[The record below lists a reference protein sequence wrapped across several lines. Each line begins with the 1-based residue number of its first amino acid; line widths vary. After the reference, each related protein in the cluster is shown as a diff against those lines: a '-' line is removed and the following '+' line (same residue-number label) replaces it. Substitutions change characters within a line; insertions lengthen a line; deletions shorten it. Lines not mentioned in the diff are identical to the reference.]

1 MAKDPG
7 MVRCLAR
14 AGGISRYASAHRS
27 RSPAVPKPDD
37 TAAAYTHI
45 ADKDCPKKNP
55 IVPKTVRAANKGP
68 RRRNVR
74 KGHQRESN
82 PSITI
87 AKPFDSTF
95 RIQLE
100 RLKDSG
106 ITPKNIV
113 EKKAR

>member
-1 MAKDPG
+1 M
-7 MVRCLAR
+7 
-14 AGGISRYASAHRS
+14 
-27 RSPAVPKPDD
+27 
-37 TAAAYTHI
+37 
-45 ADKDCPKKNP
+45 
-55 IVPKTVRAANKGP
+55 
-68 RRRNVR
+68 
-74 KGHQRESN
+74 
-82 PSITI
+82 